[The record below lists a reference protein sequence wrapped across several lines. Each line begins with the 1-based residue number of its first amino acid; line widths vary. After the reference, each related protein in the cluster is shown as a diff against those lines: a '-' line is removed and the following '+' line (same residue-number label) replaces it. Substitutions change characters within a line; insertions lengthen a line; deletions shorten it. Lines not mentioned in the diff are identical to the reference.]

1 VRSVLLRAYVLTV
14 ILGIPAVSLADQED
28 DQPAQHHHESNPPAA
43 AAGWSWT
50 SSANIIFGYNYQ
62 SRKYAD
68 FSAWE
73 SQNWFML
80 TSQRATEQGRLT
92 FQTMLS
98 LEPFTIHAQG
108 SPQLYQTGESYQQV
122 PLVNYQHPHDLLMEL
137 GATYRLQLPAVA
149 YVFGADLVGSPT
161 LGPTPFMHR
170 ESAEHNPQ
178 VPLTHHSLDS
188 THITW
193 GVVRFGVD
201 TGRLTLEASAFRGEE
216 PDENRLNIE
225 APRLNSW
232 AARIGWRQG
241 PWQAQFSGGW
251 LHEPEWFEPYDTTR
265 WTASVAYDGAIRSRV
280 LHATLAWG
288 QNRYANGFND
298 KDNGYLLEWD
308 FRTTPTTSL
317 YGRAEF
323 MTKQIFG
330 LGFHPRGFGHPHF
343 YSHIDALTL
352 GYIKDL
358 PMGPIARAMRGP
370 IGVGADISAY
380 RTSPELT
387 DLYEGSRSFHVF
399 LRWRP
404 TSGSGGGHVH
414 VH

>member
-1 VRSVLLRAYVLTV
+1 
-14 ILGIPAVSLADQED
+14 
-28 DQPAQHHHESNPPAA
+28 
-43 AAGWSWT
+43 
-50 SSANIIFGYNYQ
+50 
-62 SRKYAD
+62 
-68 FSAWE
+68 
-73 SQNWFML
+73 
-80 TSQRATEQGRLT
+80 
-92 FQTMLS
+92 MLS
-98 LEPFTIHAQG
+98 LEPFTLHAQG

-149 YVFGADLVGSPT
+149 YIFGADLVGSPT

-170 ESAEHNPQ
+170 ESAQNNPQ

-188 THITW
+188 THITP

-225 APRLNSW
+225 EPRLNSW

-265 WTASVAYDGAIRSRV
+265 FTASVAYDGAIRSRA

-298 KDNGYLLEWD
+298 RDNGYLLEWD

-323 MTKQIFG
+323 VTKQILG

-352 GYIKDL
+352 GYVKEL

-399 LRWRP
+399 VRWRP